1 MNICIA
7 RKSGSA
13 ARLVPCLVHVDID
26 AFFASV
32 EQILVPALRGKPVA
46 VGSGCIASCS
56 YEAREFG
63 LHAGMSLAEARGLA
77 PRLVVVPGSY
87 GVYRCFTDRIW
98 ELCREVA
105 PAVETHL
112 DDAYLD
118 LTGTERMY
126 GDPKGPVERLRER
139 IHADTGLTVTAGIG
153 PNRMIARLAGKTAKP
168 DGLAMIRPEEVE
180 TFLID
185 RAVTDIPGVGP
196 RTGATL
202 AKFNVRTVRELRAL
216 SRKTLIAL
224 FGKVGDALYERA
236 RGRDTRAIAAHEIP
250 KTISRAT
257 TFHKETTDPV
267 EIRGMLHYLLER
279 AMKAVRELGLVTR
292 TVGVRVRYA
301 DFHEGQV
308 PQRGSCRAWKGDE
321 GRTRLAHPTDLEVN
335 VFESALAL
343 LGRLHVRRVALRL
356 VGVTLSGFSVEGA
369 DQMSLL
375 DDGEDRRNGLALA
388 IDEVRGRFGF
398 SAITAGRSLDL
409 LGKLRQDTN
418 GYVLRTP
425 CLTK

>member
-1 MNICIA
+1 MDPCII
-7 RKSGSA
+7 
-13 ARLVPCLVHVDID
+13 HVDID

-32 EQILVPALRGKPVA
+32 EQRLVPALRGKSVA

-56 YEAREFG
+56 YEARGFG
-63 LHAGMSLAEARGLA
+63 LHAGMSLAEAS
-77 PRLVVVPGSY
+77 RLCPEIVIRPGSY
-87 GVYRCFTDRIW
+87 GVYRCFTERIW

-126 GDPKGPVERLRER
+126 GDPTGPVERLRER

-168 DGLAMIRPEEVE
+168 DGLALVRAEEVGA
-180 TFLID
+180 FLVD

-196 RTGATL
+196 KTAATL
-202 AKFNVRTVRELRAL
+202 AKFNVRTVRDLRAL
-216 SRKTLIAL
+216 SRSELVRL

-236 RGRDTRAIAAHEIP
+236 RGRDTRAVAAHEIP
-250 KTISRAT
+250 KTISRET
-257 TFHKETTDPV
+257 TFHEETTDPV
-267 EIRGMLHYLLER
+267 EIRGMLHYLVER
-279 AMKAVRELGLVTR
+279 AMKAVREFGLVAR
-292 TVGVRVRYA
+292 TVGVRIRYA
-301 DFHEGQV
+301 DF
-308 PQRGSCRAWKGDE
+308 RGDE
-321 GRTRLAHPTDLEVN
+321 GRRRLAEGTDLDGP
-335 VFESALAL
+335 VFDSALSL

-375 DDGEDRRNGLALA
+375 DDEDDRRDGLALA

-398 SAITAGRSLDL
+398 SAITAGRSLNL
-409 LGKLRQDTN
+409 LGRLRQDTN

>member
-1 MNICIA
+1 MI
-7 RKSGSA
+7 
-13 ARLVPCLVHVDID
+13 VHVDID

-32 EQILVPALRGKPVA
+32 EQILVPALRGRPVA
-46 VGSGCIASCS
+46 VGSGCIASAS

-63 LHAGMSLAEARGLA
+63 LHAGMSLAKAR
-77 PRLVVVPGSY
+77 RLCPEIVILPGSY
-87 GVYRCFTDRIW
+87 GVYRCFTERIW
-98 ELCREVA
+98 ELCHTVA

-118 LTGTERMY
+118 LSGTERMY
-126 GDPKGPVERLRER
+126 GDPKGPVERLREH

-153 PNRMIARLAGKTAKP
+153 PNRMLARLIGKTAKP
-168 DGLAMIRPEEVE
+168 DGLAMVRPEEVDA
-180 TFLID
+180 FLID
-185 RAVTDIPGVGP
+185 RAVADIPGVGP
-196 RTGATL
+196 KTAARL
-202 AKFNVRTVRELRAL
+202 AKFNIRTVRDLRTL
-216 SRKTLIAL
+216 SRKELTGL
-224 FGKVGDALYERA
+224 FGKVGEALYDRA
-236 RGRDTRAIAAHEIP
+236 RGRDTRAVAAHEVP

-257 TFHKETTDPV
+257 TFHKETSDPV
-267 EIRGMLHYLLER
+267 EVRGMLHYLVER
-279 AMKAVRELGLVTR
+279 AMKAVRALGLVAR
-292 TVGVRVRYA
+292 SVGVRIRYA
-301 DFHEGQV
+301 DF
-308 PQRGSCRAWKGDE
+308 KGDE
-321 GRTRLAHPTDLEVN
+321 GRTRLAEGTDLEGP
-335 VFESALAL
+335 VFDAALVL

-375 DDGEDRRNGLALA
+375 DDEEDGRNGLALAIA

-398 SAITAGRSLDL
+398 SALTAGRSLDL